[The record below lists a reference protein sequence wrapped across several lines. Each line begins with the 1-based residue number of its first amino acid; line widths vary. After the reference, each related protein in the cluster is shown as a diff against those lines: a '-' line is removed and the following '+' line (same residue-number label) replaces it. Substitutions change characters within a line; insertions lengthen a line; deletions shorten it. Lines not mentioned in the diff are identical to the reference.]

1 MAKRTGNSGYGQRTS
16 SRRGYEEDE
25 FRRPFREDDF
35 NDRSSSKERIFTSIY
50 EDIDSDEWKSS
61 HRSERSESTTVRSR
75 SSRSGFGSTRS
86 SRRGGRST
94 GRSSQPS
101 RGRRSGMMIQKK
113 ERKPFGGSLVLPKKE
128 ESDFTIIACVVL
140 LSFIGLVMVTSS
152 SYYYAYT
159 TMGDSMYLFRRQLIY
174 LVLGIFAMVA
184 AMKFPISL
192 MKKFSRIAYLA
203 SIVCSVLVLFIGI
216 EVNGSTRWLGVG
228 QISFQPAE
236 LAKIGVALHMAYLV
250 EDHQDDI
257 TDLNVFIRLM
267 IVLGIPT
274 LLVAYQNLSSG
285 IIIAVIGIIIM
296 FVGGARWKHFFM
308 IALPLAGLAALIIVL
323 PMIIPIES
331 FPEFMQGFLSEFF
344 YRTER
349 VQAWLDPFA
358 YAQDEGYQ
366 TIQSLYAVGSGGFFG
381 RGLGQSIQK
390 LGFIPEAYNDII
402 FSIICEELGLFGAII
417 VTLLFGMFTW
427 HGIKIS
433 LFAPNK
439 YTALLSAGIVG
450 QIAIQAILNIAV
462 NTNTIPAT
470 GVSLPF
476 ISYGGSSMLFLMASV
491 GIVLNIS
498 GYTRKTS
505 AS

>member
-1 MAKRTGNSGYGQRTS
+1 MAKRTSNNRYGQRTS

-25 FRRPFREDDF
+25 FRRPLREDEF
-35 NDRSSSKERIFTSIY
+35 NARSSSKEKIFTSIY
-50 EDIDSDEWKSS
+50 EDIDSDEWQSS
-61 HRSERSESTTVRSR
+61 HRNERSNSATGRNRSSRGGFGTTGNDRSR
-75 SSRSGFGSTRS
+75 SAGRSGQS
-86 SRRGGRST
+86 
-94 GRSSQPS
+94 S
-101 RGRRSGMMIQKK
+101 RGRRSGVMIQKK
-113 ERKPFGGSLVLPKKE
+113 EKKPFGGNLVLPKKE
-128 ESDFTIIACVVL
+128 ESDFTIVACVVL

-184 AMKFPISL
+184 AMKFPIAL
-192 MKKFSRIAYLA
+192 MKKFSKVAYLA
-203 SIVCSVLVLFIGI
+203 SIVCSVLVLFVGI

-228 QISFQPAE
+228 QLSFQPAE
-236 LAKIGVALHMAYLV
+236 LAKIGVALHMSYLV
-250 EDHQDDI
+250 EEHQDDI
-257 TDLNVFIRLM
+257 TDLKVFIRLL

-285 IIIAVIGIIIM
+285 LIIAVIGIIIM

-308 IALPLAGLAALIIVL
+308 IAGPVAGLAALIIVL
-323 PMIIPIES
+323 PMVIPIES

-381 RGLGQSIQK
+381 RGLGQSLQK
-390 LGFIPEAYNDII
+390 LGYIPEAYNDII
-402 FSIICEELGLFGAII
+402 FSIICEELGLFGAAI
-417 VTLLFGMFTW
+417 VVLLFGMFTW

-450 QIAIQAILNIAV
+450 QIAIQAIMNIAV